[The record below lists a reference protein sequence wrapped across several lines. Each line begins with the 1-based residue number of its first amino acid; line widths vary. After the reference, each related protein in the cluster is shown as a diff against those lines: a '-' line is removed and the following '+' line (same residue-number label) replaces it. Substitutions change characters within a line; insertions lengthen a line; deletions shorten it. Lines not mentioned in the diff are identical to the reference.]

1 MAARSPLID
10 AHIEGQARLRLLLEQ
25 AVTSTWNGLPG
36 HDRANVDEW
45 LSKVLPAVDTTQRAS
60 VSLTEAFL
68 AQSLERQ
75 PLGIPQDELIGSAVR
90 NGTAPATVYE
100 RPFITLWGGLGSG
113 LDYQAA
119 AKKALDRATSTA
131 AMDVQLS
138 MRATADAVQANSTGI
153 YGYKRVADATACEFC
168 REVNGAY
175 VKRANAYPLHNR
187 CGCGL
192 EPLTEPHPLAAKL
205 PSGVAVHE
213 HGEMGALLT
222 PADDHFTSAA
232 QI

>member
-1 MAARSPLID
+1 MARPPLVD

-25 AVTSTWNGLPG
+25 SITSTWNGLPG
-36 HDRANVDEW
+36 HDRDNVDEW
-45 LSKVLPAVDTTQRAS
+45 LSKVLPAVETSQRAS
-60 VSLTEAFL
+60 VALTEAFL
-68 AQSLERQ
+68 AQSLERK
-75 PLGIPQDELIGSAVR
+75 PLGIPQDELIGAAVR

-138 MRATADAVQANSTGI
+138 MRATADAVQENAGGI
-153 YGYKRVADATACEFC
+153 YGYKRAADATACDFC
-168 REVNGAY
+168 KEVDGAY
-175 VKRANAYPLHNR
+175 VKRASAFPLHNR

-192 EPLTEPHPLAAKL
+192 EALTEPHPLAVKL

-222 PADDHFTSAA
+222 AAGDHFTTAA